1 MKISHNWLTHFIEL
15 PEPPETVSEIL
26 TQTGLEVEN
35 ILKIE
40 KIKGGLEGLIIGEV
54 INCSQHPNSNK
65 LKLTRVN
72 VGSDD
77 PLDIVCGAPN
87 VRVGQKVVVAPVNCW
102 IYPIKREP
110 FQIKETKIRGEVS
123 EGMLCAEDE
132 IGLGI
137 NHEGIMILT
146 TDYANG
152 TPLNILYKC
161 EKDVIYEISVT
172 PNRGD
177 ATSHLGT
184 ARDLKA
190 FFNRQ
195 LTLPNLKDFDL
206 SHPKN
211 PIKVTLEDQEGTL
224 RYSGVTLR
232 ELQVSS
238 SPDWLKWKLKAID
251 LEPINNIVDI
261 TNYVLHSLGQPM
273 HAFDAKEVGDS
284 IIVKRLPTDTPFIT
298 LDGKERKLSDQDL
311 MICNSEGGICLAGVF
326 GGEKSGVTNE
336 TTDIFLE
343 SACFSPEYIRSTTQ
357 RHGLNTDASFRF
369 ERSTDPE
376 MTIFALKYATQL
388 ILEIAGGY
396 IASDFIDFYP
406 NPITTEIIPT
416 SFQTFD
422 KLIGESLEKKRIIDI
437 LNSLDIK
444 TTNINKDTF
453 NAHVPP
459 YRSDVTREA
468 DLVEEVLRI
477 YGINNIP
484 FDDHFSTGYLAEF
497 NEIEP
502 YKWQE
507 KISHFLSG
515 KGFQEILTNSLT
527 SQKYENDLKLGKNE
541 VVEIINRSSEDL
553 GILKPTPLYT
563 ALESVRFN
571 LNRKQESLKLFE
583 FSKTYARKNSQLIET
598 NNLCLFRVGN
608 KQEAS
613 WMEQTAPV
621 TFHHLFGDV
630 EDLIQKSG
638 NDSPEFIPTTSSI
651 FEYGIELYDQ
661 EKLIGQIGK
670 IAPKISQY
678 FDIKYAVFY
687 GEIDWDHLV
696 KKAENIVSFQKISK
710 YPEVRRDLSLIIKKN
725 VTYDKIKQIARS
737 TEKKLLSKI
746 NVFNIYEG
754 DKIGNEN
761 KAYAIAFYLQDQEKT
776 LNDKQID
783 KIMSKLIHR
792 FENEL
797 NATIRK

>member
-406 NPITTEIIPT
+406 NPITTKIIPT
-416 SFQTFD
+416 TFQTFD

>member
-102 IYPIKREP
+102 IYPIKKEP

-311 MICNSEGGICLAGVF
+311 MICNSEGGICLAGIF

>member
-311 MICNSEGGICLAGVF
+311 MICNSEGGICLAGIF

>member
-1 MKISHNWLTHFIEL
+1 MKISHDWLTHFIEL

-40 KIKGGLEGLIIGEV
+40 KIKGGLQGLIIGE
-54 INCSQHPNSNK
+54 IMSCSQHPNADK

-72 VGSDD
+72 IGSDNL
-77 PLDIVCGAPN
+77 LDIICGAPN
-87 VRVGQKVVVAPVNCW
+87 VRVGQKVVVAPINCW
-102 IYPIKREP
+102 IYPIQGEP
-110 FQIKETKIRGEVS
+110 LQIKETKIRGEVS
-123 EGMLCAEDE
+123 QGMLCAEDE

-146 TDYANG
+146 TNCVNG
-152 TPLNILYKC
+152 TPLNKLYKN

-184 ARDLKA
+184 ARDIKA
-190 FFNRQ
+190 YFNRQ
-195 LTLPNLKDFDL
+195 LTLPTLKDFDL

-211 PIKVTLEDQEGTL
+211 PIKVAVEDHEGTL

-232 ELQVSS
+232 DLKISP

-251 LEPINNIVDI
+251 LEPINNIVDV

-273 HAFDAKEVGDS
+273 HAFDAKVVRDL
-284 IIVKRLPTDTPFIT
+284 IIVKRLPSGTPFTT

-311 MICNSEGGICLAGVF
+311 MICNIEGGICLAGVF

-343 SACFSPEYIRSTTQ
+343 SACFSPEHVRNTSQ

-396 IASDFIDFYP
+396 ISSDFIDVYP
-406 NPITTEIIPT
+406 NPITPQIIPT
-416 SFQTFD
+416 TFQTFD
-422 KLIGESLEKKRIIDI
+422 RLIGETLEKKRIINI

-444 TTNINKDTF
+444 TTDIKKNTF

-459 YRSDVTREA
+459 YRSEVTREA

-527 SQKYENDLKLGKNE
+527 NQKYENDLKLGKNE
-541 VVEIINRSSEDL
+541 VVEIMNRSSDIL

-563 ALESVRFN
+563 ALEAVRFN
-571 LNRKQESLKLFE
+571 LNRKQESLRLFE
-583 FSKTYARKNSQLIET
+583 FSKTYDRKNDQLTET
-598 NNLCLFRVGN
+598 NNLCLFRIGN

-613 WMEQTAPV
+613 WLEQTVPG
-621 TFHHLFGDV
+621 TFHHLFGDI

-638 NDSPEFIPTTSSI
+638 NDSPKLIPATSSI
-651 FEYGIELYDQ
+651 FEYGINLYHQ

-670 IAPKISQY
+670 IVPKVSQY
-678 FDIKYAVFY
+678 FDIKYDVFY
-687 GEIDWDHLV
+687 GEIDWNHLV
-696 KKAENIVSFQKISK
+696 KKADNTVSFEKISK

-725 VTYDKIKQIARS
+725 VTYDKIKEIAQS

-783 KIMSKLIHR
+783 KIMSKLIYR

-797 NATIRK
+797 NAVIRK

>member
-527 SQKYENDLKLGKNE
+527 SQKYENDLKLGINE

>member
-15 PEPPETVSEIL
+15 PEPPKIISEIL
-26 TQTGLEVEN
+26 TQTGLEVEAVS
-35 ILKIE
+35 KIE
-40 KIKGGLEGLIIGEV
+40 KIKGGLSGLIIGE
-54 INCSQHPNSNK
+54 IMSCSPHPNADK
-65 LKLTRVN
+65 LKLTQVD
-72 VGSDD
+72 VGSNDL
-77 PLDIVCGAPN
+77 LDIVCGAPN
-87 VRVGQKVVVAPVNCW
+87 VSTGQKVVVAPINCW
-102 IYPIKREP
+102 IYPTKGEP
-110 FQIKETKIRGEVS
+110 FQIKKAKIRGEIS
-123 EGMLCAEDE
+123 QGMICAEDE
-132 IGLGI
+132 IGLGLS
-137 NHEGIMILT
+137 HEGIMILT
-146 TDYANG
+146 TNYANG
-152 TPLNILYKC
+152 TPLNQLYKN
-161 EKDVIYEISVT
+161 EEDVIYEIGLT

-190 FFNRQ
+190 YFNRS
-195 LTLPNLKDFDL
+195 LSLPVLKDFDL

-211 PIKVTLEDQEGTL
+211 PIKVTVEDHRGAL

-232 ELQVSS
+232 DIKVSS

-273 HAFDAKEVGDS
+273 HAFDAKEVGSS

-298 LDGKERKLSDQDL
+298 LEGKQRKLSNQDL
-311 MICNSEGGICLAGVF
+311 MICNTEGGMCLAGVF
-326 GGEKSGVTNE
+326 GGEKSGVNNE

-343 SACFSPEYIRSTTQ
+343 SACFSPEYVRSTAQ

-369 ERSTDPE
+369 ERGTDPE
-376 MTIFALKYATQL
+376 MTVFALKYATQL

-396 IASDFIDFYP
+396 IASDFIDLYP
-406 NPITTEIIPT
+406 HPIATKAIPT
-416 SFQTFD
+416 AFQTFD
-422 KLIGESLEKKRIIDI
+422 RLIGEKLAKTRIINI

-444 TTNINKDTF
+444 TTHVNKNTF

-459 YRSDVTREA
+459 YRSEVTREA

-477 YGINNIP
+477 YGINNIA
-484 FDDHFSTGYLAEF
+484 FDDHFSTEYLAEF

-502 YKWQE
+502 HKWQE

-515 KGFQEILTNSLT
+515 KGYQEILTNSLT
-527 SQKYENDLKLGKNE
+527 NKKYEDDLKLAKNKI
-541 VVEIINRSSEDL
+541 VKILNRSSEDL

-571 LNRKQESLKLFE
+571 LNRKQESLKFYE
-583 FSKTYARKNSQLIET
+583 FSKTYTRENGQSIEK
-598 NNLCLFRVGN
+598 NNLCLFRIGN

-613 WMEQTAPV
+613 WMNETTPV
-621 TFHHLFGDV
+621 TFHNLSGDI
-630 EDLIQKSG
+630 EDLIEKSG
-638 NDSPEFIPTTSSI
+638 NGSPKLIPTKSTV
-651 FEYGIELYDQ
+651 FEYGIDLYHQ

-670 IAPKISQY
+670 ISPKITQY
-678 FDIKYAVFY
+678 FDIKSTVFY
-687 GEIDWDHLV
+687 GEIDWNHLV
-696 KKAENIVSFQKISK
+696 KKAQNTISFQKISK
-710 YPEVRRDLSLIIKKN
+710 FPEVRRDLSLVIKKT
-725 VTYDKIKQIARS
+725 VSYDEIKQIAQS

-746 NVFNIYEG
+746 NVFSVYEG

-776 LNDKQID
+776 LNDRQIE
-783 KIMSKLIHR
+783 KIMSKLIYR

-797 NATIRK
+797 NAVIRK

>member
-311 MICNSEGGICLAGVF
+311 MICNSEGGICLAGIF

-406 NPITTEIIPT
+406 NPITTKIIPT
-416 SFQTFD
+416 TFQTFD

-527 SQKYENDLKLGKNE
+527 SQKYENDLKLGINE